1 MQTESEIQ
9 NENKQTMQRKGPKQH
24 DDTPAPRQNI
34 CLYIENYDNTTEQL
48 GKTGNLF
55 SRQEEIINIKNLQ
68 LSSMALKHVIF
79 QNKPFKALKDFCK
92 LWGGLLVILN
102 SILQYFKCYSKRDQE
117 FIFINP
123 LMLRESRQA
132 FS

>member
-79 QNKPFKALKDFCK
+79 QNKPFKALQDFCK
-92 LWGGLLVILN
+92 LWGTIRN
-102 SILQYFKCYSKRDQE
+102 FKF
-117 FIFINP
+117 FIII
-123 LMLRESRQA
+123 
-132 FS
+132 